1 MSRILKKYSHK
12 YEFLKLEL
20 EDYQEEFDEFE
31 VTWKEIFG
39 KYFSNIKTEMWVN
52 EETGEIRD
60 KPPSDEPEKKST
72 KADKVK
78 KLYRK
83 ASTLAHPDKGGDV
96 EDFNYIKNCYENN
109 DLLGLISYASQNDI
123 EVEVTEEDKE
133 VLEKNCLR
141 LQNKIQGVRS
151 TLIYNFFTGNDR
163 KKKAVI
169 AQLEHDHNVKID
181 EKDIFKQLENCK

>member
-20 EDYQEEFDEFE
+20 EDFQDEFDEYE
-31 VTWKEIFG
+31 VTWKELFG

-96 EDFNYIKNCYENN
+96 DDFNYIKTCYENN

-133 VLEKNCLR
+133 ILEKNCLR
-141 LQNKIQGVRS
+141 LQNKIKGVRS
-151 TLIYNFFTGNDR
+151 TLIYNFFTGNER
-163 KKKAVI
+163 RKKAVI

>member
-20 EDYQEEFDEFE
+20 EDFQDEFDEYE
-31 VTWKEIFG
+31 VTWKELFG

-60 KPPSDEPEKKST
+60 KPPSDESEKKST

-96 EDFNYIKNCYENN
+96 DDFNYIKTCYENN

-133 VLEKNCLR
+133 ILEKNCLR
-141 LQNKIQGVRS
+141 LQNKIKGVRS
-151 TLIYNFFTGNDR
+151 TLIYNFFTGNER
-163 KKKAVI
+163 RKKAVI